1 MGTIEI
7 IILIIAIIVII
18 IWFYGMR
25 DSIAKGKGV
34 TNANANITFLLFLSV
49 LLILILS
56 ISPYHL
62 LWIFPLIF
70 IIGMTFM
77 VVPVFPFSLRNF
89 GGKLMVKIAFVG
101 LNLEEIKTNERRF
114 KLLSEIIYK
123 ENLDEEGTKKAVERL
138 KKEGKW

>member
-1 MGTIEI
+1 MNAIEI
-7 IILIIAIIVII
+7 IILILATIISFV
-18 IWFYGMR
+18 WFYGMR
-25 DSIAKGKGV
+25 DSISKGKGV
-34 TNANANITFLLFLSV
+34 TNANANITFLCFLSII
-49 LLILILS
+49 LIVILS

-70 IIGMTFM
+70 IVGMTLM
-77 VVPVFPFSLRNF
+77 VVPIFPFSLFNY
-89 GGKLMVKIAFVG
+89 GGKIMIRLAFLG
-101 LNLEEIKTNERRF
+101 LNIDEIKTNERRL